1 MWWRAY
7 FLLRCFF
14 GNPSTWC
21 MMRATVWRLPDSWQT
36 LCSAYSASLWAGKP
50 SGPGDVLTKY
60 VFRVEYQQGWLGPP
74 TLSSTNI
81 HDDIAEQTCSDPLP
95 FKNDGGQPVNLACMM
110 VRATWLQFEA
120 GVSWVH
126 MYIYIYKHIYLYIYI
141 AIGCW
146 RLVEINGNPCRTAIL
161 CVLFRPVV
169 FAPCEHTKTW
179 EGGNQSQISPAPA
192 VFFYGHHGTKN
203 VENPGRQQISC
214 AQHLPNWSSPVVA
227 NP

>member
-1 MWWRAY
+1 MT
-7 FLLRCFF
+7 CVFF
-14 GNPSTWC
+14 GKVHLWKYFN
-21 MMRATVWRLPDSWQT
+21 MMHDESNSLAT
-36 LCSAYSASLWAGKP
+36 SAYSASLWAGKP
-50 SGPGDVLTKY
+50 SGPRDVLAKS

-126 MYIYIYKHIYLYIYI
+126 MYIYISL
-141 AIGCW
+141 GCW

-179 EGGNQSQISPAPA
+179 ERGNQSQRSPAPA
-192 VFFYGHHGTKN
+192 VFFNGHHGTKN